1 MVNVKGYIS
10 SNFTKSFLTIFLPF
24 FLIISLVYLVK
35 IAALTAQIQITFV
48 ELLTL
53 YSYSVPDIIF
63 YTLPLSFIAALANVL
78 VRLSQD
84 NELIALYALG
94 LRSKHILRSFL
105 LLGFL
110 FSFLLFTISFLAM
123 PLSKQL
129 YKSFKEEK
137 KSEAKLNIVPGK
149 LGQKFGNYYIYVKEK
164 KEGVLEDIVI
174 YNRTDKANEQ
184 FFSSQTGHMKRK
196 NNISSLLL
204 NDGYGYTYSKDKLQQ
219 AQYKTLEVYDN
230 VHKQNFKFVALLSH
244 WKKALTE
251 EKMMHRALFFIFVS
265 LIPLLSVSLVAAF
278 TMINPRY
285 QSNNA
290 FIVIFT
296 TTLLLYMIASSLEK
310 WGNLWILLLSIL
322 AVVSLGKWL
331 FNKRVSRYF

>member
-1 MVNVKGYIS
+1 
-10 SNFTKSFLTIFLPF
+10 
-24 FLIISLVYLVK
+24 
-35 IAALTAQIQITFV
+35 
-48 ELLTL
+48 
-53 YSYSVPDIIF
+53 
-63 YTLPLSFIAALANVL
+63 
-78 VRLSQD
+78 
-84 NELIALYALG
+84 
-94 LRSKHILRSFL
+94 
-105 LLGFL
+105 
-110 FSFLLFTISFLAM
+110 
-123 PLSKQL
+123 
-129 YKSFKEEK
+129 
-137 KSEAKLNIVPGK
+137 
-149 LGQKFGNYYIYVKEK
+149 VKEK

-331 FNKRVSRYF
+331 FSKRVSRYF